1 MVEPA
6 VPEKVY
12 WYADA
17 IQGAMP
23 TWLICFVGE
32 LYQELEKL
40 GLALMAFCT
49 QKTAP
54 VSLGD

>member
-1 MVEPA
+1 VEPA

-23 TWLICFVGE
+23 TWLICFVAE